1 MDKHYRIVEAIDIP
15 YGSVAKDRD
24 GSYVSEE
31 VLLGFDKDRPFLVS
45 TDLGNGTPFRFMS
58 KRHDRFI
65 YIQRGTG
72 LKLTV
77 YRDNPEPI
85 AQRTGLFG

>member
-1 MDKHYRIVEAIDIP
+1 MEKPYRITKDIDIP

-31 VLLGFDKDRPFLVS
+31 VLLGFDAERPFLIS

-58 KRHDRFI
+58 KRRDRFI

-72 LKLTV
+72 LRLTV
-77 YRDNPEPI
+77 YRD
-85 AQRTGLFG
+85 RTEAPPRVGLFG